1 MIQLF
6 TNNCTPSYP
15 KYYYLINTLHKKIY
29 LSPPHLNGEE
39 IDFIKDAIDSNWIA
53 PLGPHVDAFESE
65 VADYV
70 GVKQAAALSSGTA
83 ALHLAL
89 EMLGVKKGDH
99 VFCSDLTFVASA
111 NAIRYLNAIPVFID
125 AEPTSW
131 NMSPSALE
139 KAFESV
145 LPKAVIVTDIYGQ
158 SADYKLIAEICDKHQ
173 TPIIEDAAESL
184 GAEYNRK
191 KCGSF
196 GEMAI
201 LSFNGNKII
210 TTSGGGMLL
219 TDRSEFVLKAKKL
232 STQSRE
238 EALHYEHAQVG
249 YNYRLSN
256 ILAALGRAQLKSLD
270 QYVEKRRK
278 IFNYYYNNLKNVE
291 GIRFMPEIENGKST
305 RWLSVVLMENINHD
319 KIEDIIRSFSEENIE
334 VRPIWKPMHLQP
346 VFEDASFY
354 YNSQKPISASLFEH
368 GLCLPSGSDL
378 SKNDLNRIIELLIKE
393 N

>member
-1 MIQLF
+1 M
-6 TNNCTPSYP
+6 
-15 KYYYLINTLHKKIY
+15 INTPHKKIY

-39 IDFIKDAIDSNWIA
+39 IDFIKNAIDSNWIA

-89 EMLGVKKGDH
+89 EMLGVQKGDH

-219 TDRSEFVLKAKKL
+219 ADRSEFVLKAKKL

-270 QYVEKRRK
+270 QYVEKRRE
-278 IFNYYYNNLKNVE
+278 IFNYYYNNLKNIE
-291 GIRFMPEIENGKST
+291 GIKFMPEIENGKST

-346 VFEDASFY
+346 AFKGAAFY
-354 YNSQKPISASLFEH
+354 YNGQKPISAGLFEH

>member
-1 MIQLF
+1 M
-6 TNNCTPSYP
+6 
-15 KYYYLINTLHKKIY
+15 INTPHKKIY

-39 IDFIKDAIDSNWIA
+39 IDFIKDAIDSNWVA

-89 EMLGVKKGDH
+89 EMLGVQKGDH

-219 TDRSEFVLKAKKL
+219 ADRSEFVLKAKKL

-270 QYVEKRRK
+270 QYVEKRRE

-354 YNSQKPISASLFEH
+354 YNGQKPISASLFEH

>member
-1 MIQLF
+1 M
-6 TNNCTPSYP
+6 
-15 KYYYLINTLHKKIY
+15 INTLHKKIY
-29 LSPPHLNGEE
+29 LSPPHLNGKE

-89 EMLGVKKGDH
+89 EMLGVQKGDH

-270 QYVEKRRK
+270 QYVEKRRE
-278 IFNYYYNNLKNVE
+278 IFNYYYNNLKNIE

-346 VFEDASFY
+346 VFEGASFY
-354 YNSQKPISASLFEH
+354 YNGQKPISASLFEH

-378 SKNDLNRIIELLIKE
+378 SKNDLNRIIELLIKK

>member
-1 MIQLF
+1 M
-6 TNNCTPSYP
+6 
-15 KYYYLINTLHKKIY
+15 INTLHKKIY

-89 EMLGVKKGDH
+89 EMLGVQKGDH

-219 TDRSEFVLKAKKL
+219 TDRSEFVLEAKKL

-270 QYVEKRRK
+270 QYVEKRRE

>member
-1 MIQLF
+1 MS
-6 TNNCTPSYP
+6 NTP
-15 KYYYLINTLHKKIY
+15 NKKIY

-89 EMLGVKKGDH
+89 EMLGVQKGDH

-270 QYVEKRRK
+270 QYVEKRRE

>member
-1 MIQLF
+1 M
-6 TNNCTPSYP
+6 
-15 KYYYLINTLHKKIY
+15 INTLHKKIY

-89 EMLGVKKGDH
+89 EMLGVQKGDH

-145 LPKAVIVTDIYGQ
+145 SPKAVIVTDIYGQ
-158 SADYKLIAEICDKHQ
+158 SADYKSISEICDKHQ

-219 TDRSEFVLKAKKL
+219 ADRSEFVLKAKKL
-232 STQSRE
+232 SSQSRE
-238 EALHYEHAQVG
+238 EALHYEHTQVG

-270 QYVEKRRK
+270 QYVEKRRE
-278 IFNYYYNNLKNVE
+278 IFNYYYNNLNNID
-291 GIRFMPEIENGKST
+291 GIRFMPEIKNGKST
-305 RWLSVVLMENINHD
+305 RWLSVVLMKNINHE

-346 VFEDASFY
+346 MFEDASFY
-354 YNSQKPISASLFEH
+354 YNGQKPISASLFEH

>member
-1 MIQLF
+1 M
-6 TNNCTPSYP
+6 
-15 KYYYLINTLHKKIY
+15 INTLHKKIY

-89 EMLGVKKGDH
+89 EMLGVQKGDH

-219 TDRSEFVLKAKKL
+219 ADRSEFVLKAKKL
-232 STQSRE
+232 SAQSRE

-270 QYVEKRRK
+270 QYVEKRRE

-354 YNSQKPISASLFEH
+354 YNGQKPISASLFEH

>member
-1 MIQLF
+1 MS
-6 TNNCTPSYP
+6 NTP
-15 KYYYLINTLHKKIY
+15 NKKIY

-89 EMLGVKKGDH
+89 EMLGVQKGDH

-131 NMSPSALE
+131 NMSPPALE

-145 LPKAVIVTDIYGQ
+145 SPKAVIVTDIYGQ

-219 TDRSEFVLKAKKL
+219 ADRSEFVLKAKKL
-232 STQSRE
+232 SAQSRE

-270 QYVEKRRK
+270 QYVEKRRE
-278 IFNYYYNNLKNVE
+278 IFNYYYNNLKNID

-346 VFEDASFY
+346 VFEDAAFY
-354 YNSQKPISASLFEH
+354 YNGQKPISASLFEH

>member
-1 MIQLF
+1 MS
-6 TNNCTPSYP
+6 NTP
-15 KYYYLINTLHKKIY
+15 NKKIY

-83 ALHLAL
+83 GLHLAL
-89 EMLGVKKGDH
+89 EMLGVQKGDH

-139 KAFESV
+139 KAFESIS
-145 LPKAVIVTDIYGQ
+145 PKAVIVTDIYGQ
-158 SADYKLIAEICDKHQ
+158 SADYKLIAEICDTHQ

-219 TDRSEFVLKAKKL
+219 SDRSEFVLKAKKL
-232 STQSRE
+232 STQSKE
-238 EALHYEHAQVG
+238 VALHYEHTQVG

-270 QYVEKRRK
+270 QYVEKRRE
-278 IFNYYYNNLKNVE
+278 IFNYYYNNLNNID
-291 GIRFMPEIENGKST
+291 GIWFMPEIENGKST
-305 RWLSVVLMENINHD
+305 RWLSVVLMKNINHE

-346 VFEDASFY
+346 AFEGAAFFF
-354 YNSQKPISASLFEH
+354 NGQKPVSASLFEH

-378 SKNDLNRIIELLIKE
+378 SKNDLNRIIKLLIKE

>member
-1 MIQLF
+1 M
-6 TNNCTPSYP
+6 
-15 KYYYLINTLHKKIY
+15 INTLHKKIY

-89 EMLGVKKGDH
+89 EMLGVQKGDH

-270 QYVEKRRK
+270 QYVEKRRE
-278 IFNYYYNNLKNVE
+278 IFNYYYNNLKNIE

-305 RWLSVVLMENINHD
+305 RWLSVVLLENINHD

-346 VFEDASFY
+346 VFEDAAFY
-354 YNSQKPISASLFEH
+354 YNGQKPISASLFEH

-378 SKNDLNRIIELLIKE
+378 SKNDLNRIIELLIKK

>member
-1 MIQLF
+1 
-6 TNNCTPSYP
+6 
-15 KYYYLINTLHKKIY
+15 LINTLHKKIY

-89 EMLGVKKGDH
+89 EMLGVQKGDH

-219 TDRSEFVLKAKKL
+219 TDKSEFVLEAKKL

-270 QYVEKRRK
+270 QYVEKRRE

-354 YNSQKPISASLFEH
+354 YNGQKPISASLFEH

>member
-1 MIQLF
+1 M
-6 TNNCTPSYP
+6 
-15 KYYYLINTLHKKIY
+15 INTPHKKIY

-89 EMLGVKKGDH
+89 EMLGVQKGDH

-111 NAIRYLNAIPVFID
+111 NAIRYLNASPVFID

-270 QYVEKRRK
+270 QYVEKRRE

-346 VFEDASFY
+346 AFEGAAFY
-354 YNSQKPISASLFEH
+354 YNGQKPLSAGLFEH
-368 GLCLPSGSDL
+368 GLCLPSGSGL
-378 SKNDLNRIIELLIKE
+378 SKNDLNRIVELLIKE

>member
-1 MIQLF
+1 
-6 TNNCTPSYP
+6 
-15 KYYYLINTLHKKIY
+15 LINRLHKKIY

-89 EMLGVKKGDH
+89 EILGVQKGDH

-125 AEPTSW
+125 AESTSW

-393 N
+393 I

>member
-1 MIQLF
+1 M
-6 TNNCTPSYP
+6 
-15 KYYYLINTLHKKIY
+15 INTPNKKIY

-89 EMLGVKKGDH
+89 EMLGVQKGDH

-270 QYVEKRRK
+270 QYVEKRRE

-346 VFEDASFY
+346 VFEGAAFY
-354 YNSQKPISASLFEH
+354 YNGQKPISASLFEH

>member
-1 MIQLF
+1 M
-6 TNNCTPSYP
+6 
-15 KYYYLINTLHKKIY
+15 INTLHKKIY

-89 EMLGVKKGDH
+89 EMLGVQKGDH

-270 QYVEKRRK
+270 QYVEKRRE

-346 VFEDASFY
+346 VFEGAAFY
-354 YNSQKPISASLFEH
+354 YNGQKPISASLFEH

-378 SKNDLNRIIELLIKE
+378 SKNDLNRIIELLIKK

>member
-1 MIQLF
+1 M
-6 TNNCTPSYP
+6 
-15 KYYYLINTLHKKIY
+15 INTLHKKIY

-89 EMLGVKKGDH
+89 EMLGVQKGDH

-219 TDRSEFVLKAKKL
+219 ADRSEFVLKAKKL
-232 STQSRE
+232 SAQSRE

-378 SKNDLNRIIELLIKE
+378 SKNDLNRIIELLIKK

>member
-1 MIQLF
+1 M
-6 TNNCTPSYP
+6 
-15 KYYYLINTLHKKIY
+15 INTLHKKIY

-378 SKNDLNRIIELLIKE
+378 SKNDLNRIIELLIKK

>member
-1 MIQLF
+1 LS
-6 TNNCTPSYP
+6 NPP
-15 KYYYLINTLHKKIY
+15 HKKIY

-39 IDFIKDAIDSNWIA
+39 IDFIKDAIDSNWVA
-53 PLGPHVDAFESE
+53 PLGPHVDAFERE

-70 GVKQAAALSSGTA
+70 GVKHSAALSSGTA

-89 EMLGVKKGDH
+89 EMLDVQNGDH

-111 NAIRYLNAIPVFID
+111 NAVCYLNATPVFID

-131 NMSPSALE
+131 NMCPSALE
-139 KAFESV
+139 KAFHSIS
-145 LPKAVIVTDIYGQ
+145 PKAVIVTDIYGQ
-158 SADYKLIAEICDKHQ
+158 SADYKLIAEICAKHQ

-196 GEMAI
+196 GEMAV

-219 TDRSEFVLKAKKL
+219 ADKSKFVSKAKKL

-238 EALHYEHAQVG
+238 DALHYEHAQVG
-249 YNYRLSN
+249 FNYRLSN

-270 QYVEKRRK
+270 RYVQKRRE
-278 IFNYYYNNLKNVE
+278 IFNYYYTNLKDID

-305 RWLSVVLMENINHD
+305 RWLSVVLMENTSHD

-334 VRPIWKPMHLQP
+334 VKPVWKPMHLQP
-346 VFEDASFY
+346 MFERAAFY
-354 YNSQKPISASLFEH
+354 YNDQKPISTGLFEH

-378 SKNDLNRIIELLIKE
+378 SKNDLDKIIQFLIKQY
-393 N
+393 

>member
-1 MIQLF
+1 MS
-6 TNNCTPSYP
+6 NTP
-15 KYYYLINTLHKKIY
+15 NKKIY

-219 TDRSEFVLKAKKL
+219 SDRSEFVLKAKKL

-238 EALHYEHAQVG
+238 EALHYEHTQVG

-270 QYVEKRRK
+270 QYVEKRRN
-278 IFNYYYNNLKNVE
+278 IFNYYYNNLKDID

-305 RWLSVVLMENINHD
+305 RWLSVVLMKNINHE
-319 KIEDIIRSFSEENIE
+319 KIEDIIRNFSEKNIE

-346 VFEDASFY
+346 AFEGAAFY
-354 YNSQKPISASLFEH
+354 YDGQKPVSASLFEH

-378 SKNDLNRIIELLIKE
+378 SKSDLNRIIDLLIKE

>member
-1 MIQLF
+1 
-6 TNNCTPSYP
+6 
-15 KYYYLINTLHKKIY
+15 LINTPHKKIY

-65 VADYV
+65 VADYI

-89 EMLGVKKGDH
+89 EMLGVQKGDH

-131 NMSPSALE
+131 NMSPFALE
-139 KAFESV
+139 KAFESI

-238 EALHYEHAQVG
+238 EALHYEHTQVG

-270 QYVEKRRK
+270 QYVEKRRE
-278 IFNYYYNNLKNVE
+278 IFSYYYNNLKNVE

-319 KIEDIIRSFSEENIE
+319 KIEDIIRIFSEENIE

-346 VFEDASFY
+346 VFEGAAFY
-354 YNSQKPISASLFEH
+354 YNGQKPISASLFEH

>member
-1 MIQLF
+1 MR
-6 TNNCTPSYP
+6 
-15 KYYYLINTLHKKIY
+15 NTLNKKIY

-39 IDFIKDAIDSNWIA
+39 IDFIKDAIDSNWVA

-70 GVKQAAALSSGTA
+70 GVKHAAALSSGTA

-89 EMLGVKKGDH
+89 VMLGVQKGDH

-111 NAIRYLNAIPVFID
+111 NVIRYLNATPVFID
-125 AEPTSW
+125 AEATSW
-131 NMSPSALE
+131 NMCPSALE
-139 KAFESV
+139 KAFDSV
-145 LPKAVIVTDIYGQ
+145 SPKAVIVTDIYGQ
-158 SADYKLIAEICDKHQ
+158 SADYKLIAEICNKYE

-219 TDRSEFVLKAKKL
+219 SDKSEFISKAKKL

-238 EALHYEHAQVG
+238 EDLHYEHAQVG
-249 YNYRLSN
+249 FNYRLSN

-270 QYVEKRRK
+270 QYVEKRRE
-278 IFNYYYNNLKNVE
+278 IFNYYYNNLNNID

-305 RWLSVVLMENINHD
+305 RWLSVVLVEDTNHD
-319 KIEDIIRSFSEENIE
+319 KIEDIIRNFSEQNIE

-346 VFEDASFY
+346 LFEGAAFY
-354 YNSQKPISASLFEH
+354 LKDQKPISAGLFEH

-378 SKNDLNRIIELLIKE
+378 SKNDMDKIIQFLIKE
-393 N
+393 Y

>member
-1 MIQLF
+1 
-6 TNNCTPSYP
+6 
-15 KYYYLINTLHKKIY
+15 LINTLHKKIY

-219 TDRSEFVLKAKKL
+219 SDKSEFVLKAKKL

-291 GIRFMPEIENGKST
+291 GIRFMPEIKNGKST

-319 KIEDIIRSFSEENIE
+319 KIEDIIRSFSDENIE

-346 VFEDASFY
+346 VFEGAAFY
-354 YNSQKPISASLFEH
+354 YNGQKPISASLFEH
-368 GLCLPSGSDL
+368 GLCLPSGSNL
-378 SKNDLNRIIELLIKE
+378 SKNDLNRIIDLLIKE

>member
-1 MIQLF
+1 M
-6 TNNCTPSYP
+6 
-15 KYYYLINTLHKKIY
+15 INTLHKKIY

-219 TDRSEFVLKAKKL
+219 TDRSEFVLEAKKL

-291 GIRFMPEIENGKST
+291 GIRFMPEIKNGKSA

-346 VFEDASFY
+346 VFEDAAFY
-354 YNSQKPISASLFEH
+354 YNGQKPISASLFEH

-378 SKNDLNRIIELLIKE
+378 SKNDLNRIIDLLIKE

>member
-1 MIQLF
+1 M
-6 TNNCTPSYP
+6 
-15 KYYYLINTLHKKIY
+15 INTLHKKIY

-89 EMLGVKKGDH
+89 EMLGVQKGDH

-270 QYVEKRRK
+270 QYVEKRRE

-378 SKNDLNRIIELLIKE
+378 SKNDLNRIIELLIKKI
-393 N
+393 NGTF

>member
-1 MIQLF
+1 M
-6 TNNCTPSYP
+6 
-15 KYYYLINTLHKKIY
+15 INTLHKKIY

-89 EMLGVKKGDH
+89 EMLGVQKGDH

-270 QYVEKRRK
+270 QYVEKRRE

-354 YNSQKPISASLFEH
+354 YNGQKPISASLFEH

-378 SKNDLNRIIELLIKE
+378 SKSDLNRIIDLLIKE

>member
-1 MIQLF
+1 M
-6 TNNCTPSYP
+6 
-15 KYYYLINTLHKKIY
+15 INTPHKKIY

-89 EMLGVKKGDH
+89 EMLGVQKGDH

-270 QYVEKRRK
+270 QYVEKRRE

>member
-1 MIQLF
+1 M
-6 TNNCTPSYP
+6 
-15 KYYYLINTLHKKIY
+15 INTLHKKIY

-89 EMLGVKKGDH
+89 EMLGVQKGDH

-139 KAFESV
+139 KAFESIS
-145 LPKAVIVTDIYGQ
+145 PKAVIVTDIYGQ

-278 IFNYYYNNLKNVE
+278 IFNYYYNNLKDIE

-354 YNSQKPISASLFEH
+354 YNGQKPISASLFEH

-378 SKNDLNRIIELLIKE
+378 SKNDLNRIIKLLIKE

>member
-1 MIQLF
+1 
-6 TNNCTPSYP
+6 
-15 KYYYLINTLHKKIY
+15 LINTLHKKIY

-89 EMLGVKKGDH
+89 VMLNVQKGDY

-111 NAIRYLNAIPVFID
+111 NVIRYLNATPVFID

-139 KAFESV
+139 KAFESIS
-145 LPKAVIVTDIYGQ
+145 PKAVIVTDIYGQ
-158 SADYKLIAEICDKHQ
+158 SADYKSIAGICDKYQ

-184 GAEYNRK
+184 GAEYNQK

-196 GEMAI
+196 GKMAV

-210 TTSGGGMLL
+210 TTGGGGMLL
-219 TDRSEFVLKAKKL
+219 SNNEAYIKKAYHH
-232 STQSRE
+232 R
-238 EALHYEHAQVG
+238 
-249 YNYRLSN
+249 
-256 ILAALGRAQLKSLD
+256 QLL
-270 QYVEKRRK
+270 
-278 IFNYYYNNLKNVE
+278 L
-291 GIRFMPEIENGKST
+291 
-305 RWLSVVLMENINHD
+305 
-319 KIEDIIRSFSEENIE
+319 
-334 VRPIWKPMHLQP
+334 
-346 VFEDASFY
+346 FY
-354 YNSQKPISASLFEH
+354 CH
-368 GLCLPSGSDL
+368 
-378 SKNDLNRIIELLIKE
+378 
-393 N
+393 